1 MSPLTGSPFS
11 VTWTWPAL
19 SVVGSEVHRPSCRSG
34 KAEVLARVAVSR
46 STGFG
51 LGFGLGLDPCFGAAA
66 VLVFEVVV
74 LVVRFAVVVVVVV
87 VVTTV
92 VVTAWVLVV
101 TPPEPDAP
109 PLPRP

>member
-1 MSPLTGSPFS
+1 MSPLTGCPFS

-19 SVVGSEVHRPSCRSG
+19 SVVGSEVHRPSWRSG
-34 KAEVLARVAVSR
+34 KAEVLASVAVR
-46 STGFG
+46 RLTGFG
-51 LGFGLGLDPCFGAAA
+51 LGFGLGLDLCLGAAA
-66 VLVFEVVV
+66 VFVLEVVV

-101 TPPEPDAP
+101 APPEPDVP
-109 PLPRP
+109 PLCRP